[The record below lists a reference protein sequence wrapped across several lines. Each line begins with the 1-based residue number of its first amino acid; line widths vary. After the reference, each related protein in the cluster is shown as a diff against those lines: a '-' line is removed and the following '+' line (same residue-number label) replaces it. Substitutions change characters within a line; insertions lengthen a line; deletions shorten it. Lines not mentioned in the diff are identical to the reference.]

1 MKILGSKLKPPLKRE
16 ATTLTKE
23 NLPNLKEPAVKFSP
37 QVVKKQTKVSL
48 LGVRVF
54 EIRVPREAGSSN
66 LLKFCVG
73 NSFGLDWPN
82 LLSKKFLPSERGWKS
97 VPKLFMS
104 SSNESWESPLKGPTS
119 LMESF
124 LIKIFQN
131 SDMFC
136 HPKMYDSDTLLGV
149 LFWCMLNNHSPQFIF
164 LDRFCVL
171 FL

>member
-37 QVVKKQTKVSL
+37 QVVKKETKVSL
-48 LGVRVF
+48 LGVRVS

-82 LLSKKFLPSERGWKS
+82 LLSKKFLPSVRG
-97 VPKLFMS
+97 
-104 SSNESWESPLKGPTS
+104 
-119 LMESF
+119 
-124 LIKIFQN
+124 
-131 SDMFC
+131 
-136 HPKMYDSDTLLGV
+136 
-149 LFWCMLNNHSPQFIF
+149 
-164 LDRFCVL
+164 
-171 FL
+171 